1 MLIFFT
7 PVTGGYNPHIHLW
20 NPHFSKKPVWLL
32 KGHQTSVT
40 HILVNTKNNNILI
53 SISKDKVLPLQSMA
67 LHPPSR
73 DTFLGTVI

>member
-1 MLIFFT
+1 M
-7 PVTGGYNPHIHLW
+7 
-20 NPHFSKKPVWLL
+20 KKPVWLL

-53 SISKDKVLPLQSMA
+53 SISKDKVQPLGSMA
-67 LHPPSR
+67 LRPPTR